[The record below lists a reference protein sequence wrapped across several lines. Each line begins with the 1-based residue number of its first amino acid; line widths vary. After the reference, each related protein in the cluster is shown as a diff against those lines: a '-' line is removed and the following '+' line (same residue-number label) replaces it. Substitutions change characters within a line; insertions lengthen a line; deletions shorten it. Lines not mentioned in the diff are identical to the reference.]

1 MALKG
6 TSKYIKRRT
15 VKTLKENSNHTSK
28 DVLLHQ
34 IFDEISEEY
43 KEVNGDG
50 YLDEIIPLPQEGLSK
65 IRNMQAIRQWFF
77 IALLST
83 AIIYVL
89 FNTGTSTDESQT
101 EVHKVVQDHVVTH
114 KIDQLIKSELNPEQ
128 APMKRLDKTRTPE
141 KNIDTRRNEVP
152 APKVLAVKNPK
163 TPREAAIHSLRL
175 QLEN

>member
-1 MALKG
+1 M
-6 TSKYIKRRT
+6 
-15 VKTLKENSNHTSK
+15 KTLKKNSDHTSK

-89 FNTGTSTDESQT
+89 VDTGSDTDEKQT
-101 EVHKVVQDHVVTH
+101 EVPKVAQDKVMTP
-114 KIDQLIKSELNPEQ
+114 KINQMIKSELNLVE
-128 APMKRLDKTRTPE
+128 APIESVDKAGTPE
-141 KNIDTRRNEVP
+141 KNIATRKNNVP
-152 APKVLAVKNPK
+152 AAKVLAAKSPK
-163 TPREAAIHSLRL
+163 TPREEALQSLRL